1 MKSIAMYKLNTEK
14 IKSPIVLIMPDG
26 EQKQFKDGVELSN
39 ASFQDRYIINT
50 IKAVN
55 NNIEITVSIADRMPQ
70 NYIDSF
76 F

>member
-1 MKSIAMYKLNTEK
+1 MYKLNTEK

-55 NNIEITVSIADRMPQ
+55 NNIEITVGIADRMPQ
-70 NYIDSF
+70 NYTDSF

>member
-1 MKSIAMYKLNTEK
+1 MYKLNTEK

>member
-1 MKSIAMYKLNTEK
+1 MYKLNTDK

-39 ASFQDRYIINT
+39 ASFQDRYVINT

-55 NNIEITVSIADRMPQ
+55 NHIEITVSIADRMPQ
-70 NYIDSF
+70 NYTDSF

>member
-1 MKSIAMYKLNTEK
+1 MYYKLNTEK

-55 NNIEITVSIADRMPQ
+55 NNIEITLGIADRMPQ
-70 NYIDSF
+70 NYTDSF